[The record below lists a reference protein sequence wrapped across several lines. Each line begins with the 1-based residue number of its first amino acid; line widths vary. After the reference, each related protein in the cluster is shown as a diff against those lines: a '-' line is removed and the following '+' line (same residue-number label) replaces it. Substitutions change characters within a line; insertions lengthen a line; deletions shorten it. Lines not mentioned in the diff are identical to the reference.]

1 MNIES
6 IKSAFEENFTQRG
19 EVGASVSVWKGD
31 TETVKFGEGFQD
43 LDKSV
48 PWTSDTPVLVWSATK
63 GLASGCLLHALEG
76 CNLPLET
83 RVAHVWP
90 QFAKAGKQDITIRM
104 LLEHQ
109 TGLCALDQPPPVNDT
124 EAVLDALEKQ
134 APVWQPGSTH
144 GYHPRT
150 FGFVVDGV
158 LQKLTGSE
166 SLGHYWRRVFAE
178 PLGLDFWIGVP
189 EDVLHRVAPVFAP
202 KGLMPKE
209 DPFFT
214 AFMTPGSLTSRSFA
228 SPKGLH
234 SAGAMNTREAR
245 MASYPGF
252 GGIGTASAL
261 ARFYA
266 MLACE
271 GTANGTRYFKS
282 ETLSHLE
289 QNHIQGA
296 DRVLCIETAF
306 SCGFMKDPVDRET
319 GVKIRRT
326 FGPNREAF
334 GHPGAGGSI
343 AFADPKTGI
352 GFAYV
357 MNQMAPGVLPNERAL
372 CLISACYDDH

>member
-1 MNIES
+1 M
-6 IKSAFEENFTQRG
+6 
-19 EVGASVSVWKGD
+19 
-31 TETVKFGEGFQD
+31 
-43 LDKSV
+43 SV

-63 GLASGCLLHALEG
+63 GLASTCLLHALEG

-83 RVAHVWP
+83 RVAHLWP

-109 TGLCALDQPPPVNDT
+109 AGLCALDQAPPVEDT
-124 EAVLDALEKQ
+124 EAVLNALENQ
-134 APVWQPGSTH
+134 TPAWQPGTAH

-150 FGFVVDGV
+150 FGFLMDGV

-166 SLGHYWRRVFAE
+166 TIGHYWRRNFAE
-178 PLGLDFWIGVP
+178 PLGLDFWIGAP
-189 EDVLHRVAPVFAP
+189 EDVLPRVAPVFAP
-202 KGLMPKE
+202 KGLMPKD

-245 MASYPGF
+245 MSSYPGF

-261 ARFYA
+261 AKFYA
-266 MLACE
+266 MLA
-271 GTANGTRYFKS
+271 GGGALNGRVYFKS
-282 ETLSHLE
+282 ETLAHLE
-289 QNHIQGA
+289 KPHTQGM
-296 DRVLCIETAF
+296 DKVLCMETAF
-306 SCGFMKDPVDRET
+306 SCGFMKDPITQDKGRKT
-319 GVKIRRT
+319 RQT
-326 FGPNREAF
+326 FGPNTSAF

-343 AFADPKTGI
+343 AFADPTKGI
-352 GFAYV
+352 GVAYV

-372 CLISACYDDH
+372 QLITACYSD